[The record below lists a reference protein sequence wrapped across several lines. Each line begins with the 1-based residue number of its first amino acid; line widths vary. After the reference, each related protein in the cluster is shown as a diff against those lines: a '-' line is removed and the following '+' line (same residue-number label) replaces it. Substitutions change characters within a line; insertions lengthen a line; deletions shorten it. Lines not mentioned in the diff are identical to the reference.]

1 MPPSP
6 PPPRQ
11 LGHVPGL
18 DGLRGIAVL
27 LVVLSHVNLLIPRQ
41 DITRVGLLDGFIEGG
56 YLGVDLFFV
65 LSGFLI
71 TALLLGEERGRS
83 SIRFG
88 AFYARRAI
96 RLLPALYLLL
106 LCHAAYTLLTELDW
120 SREVASMRAAVLY
133 HSNWQ
138 VVNDLDSVATGTS
151 HLWSLAVEEQFYL
164 VWPAVLVG
172 FLGLRQKAAT
182 VAAVLGLVIVGV
194 ALHRALLWNDGAPW
208 LELFVRTDTRADALL
223 VGALLASLWVR
234 RVTPTRGVDV
244 LAWVALAGGLVYIAL
259 VEASSGFSFE
269 GGSTLFAV
277 LVAVVLLAVVN
288 GTWAP
293 ARWLAVPALRAV
305 GRVSYGLY
313 LWHFPV
319 FHAVARYG
327 DDLPELVRVAVGL
340 LVASAATAAS
350 WHLLE
355 RPMQGLRVRF
365 GQRGPQPF
373 AVR

>member
-1 MPPSP
+1 
-6 PPPRQ
+6 
-11 LGHVPGL
+11 L

-27 LVVLSHVNLLIPRQ
+27 LVVVSHLNLLIPRQ
-41 DITRVGLLDGFIEGG
+41 DITRVGLVDGFIEGG

-83 SIRFG
+83 KVRFG

-96 RLLPALYLLL
+96 RLLPALYLML

-120 SREVASMRAAVLY
+120 SQEVASIQAAVLY
-133 HSNWQ
+133 YSNWQ
-138 VVNDLDSVATGTS
+138 VVNDLGSVATGTN

-172 FLGLRQKAAT
+172 FFGLRQKAVT
-182 VAAVLGLVIVGV
+182 VTVVLGLAITAV
-194 ALHRALLWNDGAPW
+194 AVHRAILWDDGAPW
-208 LELFVRTDTRADALL
+208 LELFVRTDTRADSLL

-234 RVTPTRGVDV
+234 QRTPTRGVDA
-244 LAWVALAGGLVYIAL
+244 LAWAALGGGLVYVAL
-259 VEASSGFSFE
+259 VEPSSGFSFA
-269 GGSTLFAV
+269 GGGTLFAV

-288 GTWAP
+288 GTWGP
-293 ARWLAVPALRAV
+293 ARWLAVPPLRAV

-327 DDLPELVRVAVGL
+327 DELPELVRVAVGV
-340 LVASAATAAS
+340 LVASAATVAS

-373 AVR
+373 AVG